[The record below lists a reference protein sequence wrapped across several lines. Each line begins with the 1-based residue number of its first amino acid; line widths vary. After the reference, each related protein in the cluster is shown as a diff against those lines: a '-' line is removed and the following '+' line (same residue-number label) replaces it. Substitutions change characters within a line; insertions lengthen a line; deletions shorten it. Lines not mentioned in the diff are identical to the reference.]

1 MPAHVQLPYTTVD
14 VEAVPHAIRVHG
26 QCTTSDLD
34 FFAEDVAGQTA
45 AVAVCA
51 QCPVQRLC
59 LSYALAN
66 EEFGVWGGATESQR
80 AALRTEKLI
89 TPEQRRDAAAVREAL
104 ICGGTVADIAR
115 RFEVTERTI
124 YRYKARMR
132 QEGRLPLDN
141 LADRRAASS
150 KSGLRKVA

>member
-1 MPAHVQLPYTTVD
+1 MPAHVQLPYTTAD
-14 VEAVPHAIRVHG
+14 VEAVPPAIRVHG
-26 QCTTSDLD
+26 LCTTSDLD

-51 QCPVQRLC
+51 ECPVQRLC
-59 LSYALAN
+59 LTYALAN

-80 AALRTEKLI
+80 AALRAEKLV
-89 TPEQRRDAAAVREAL
+89 TPEQRRAAAAVREAL
-104 ICGGTVADIAR
+104 INGGTVAEIAR

-141 LADRRAASS
+141 LADRRVVTKKQDA
-150 KSGLRKVA
+150 RKVA

>member
-1 MPAHVQLPYTTVD
+1 MPAHVQLPYTTAD
-14 VEAVPHAIRVHG
+14 VQAVPHAIRVRG
-26 QCTTSDLD
+26 LCTTSDID

-45 AVAVCA
+45 AIAVCA

-80 AALRTEKLI
+80 AALRTEKLV

-104 ICGGTVADIAR
+104 ISGGTVADIAR

-132 QEGRLPLDN
+132 EEGRLPLDN

-150 KSGLRKVA
+150 KRQLRKVA